1 MGVLNHSKKILMQYK
16 QFFSRLFFYL
26 KAHIGKLIFTS
37 VMMMLATALESS
49 IPEITGRIV
58 DELFAAERDQ
68 QTALIYALALFGVI
82 VLSSIFAM
90 TSTAASSWVSNK
102 VIMDLRVDMFAKLL
116 RLPKSY
122 FDQHPTGKTL
132 SKLTFDVEQIAAAAS
147 SIWLDF
153 IKSSMSVIILTGYL
167 FYKNWQLSLTLL
179 ILLPLVYIAVKL
191 SSNRMRSSSQKV
203 QNSMG
208 RMTHLLDEN
217 ISGSSLVKI
226 YHAQEQESKK
236 FNDLIKSIR
245 QQRFKVDM
253 TGAFNAGFVNILI
266 GLSLGSV
273 VYFSSTLLEMSAG
286 EFLSF
291 FTAMGMLVKPAKSLV
306 NINKPLQTA
315 MAAGE
320 SVFGLIDEVEERND
334 GNKQLK
340 NAKGAIKFKDVCF
353 GYSDNTTILNNINLD
368 IKSGETIALVGSTGS
383 GKTTIIQLLAK
394 FYSPS
399 SGSISIDGTDI
410 SEFEVDSLRSQIAF
424 VDQNVRLF
432 NDTVKG
438 NIALGQIDTMSDAQI
453 QHAAKV
459 SNAHEFIQEMSDQFD
474 TEIGEDGTK
483 LSGGQRQRLAIAR
496 AIAKDSPI
504 LILDEATSALDSAT
518 EKLVQAAID
527 EMQKDRTT
535 IIIAHR
541 LSTVQKADRIVVLR
555 RGEIIEQGSHQDL
568 IDAKGEYASLY
579 KHQFES

>member
-1 MGVLNHSKKILMQYK
+1 MQYK

-26 KAHIGKLIFTS
+26 KAHIGKLVFTS
-37 VMMMLATALESS
+37 VMMMFATALESS

-58 DELFAAERDQ
+58 DELFSAERDQ
-68 QTALIYALALFGVI
+68 QVALIYALALFGVI

-153 IKSSMSVIILTGYL
+153 IKSSMSVIILVGYL

-179 ILLPLVYIAVKL
+179 ILLPLVYLAVKL
-191 SSNRMRSSSQKV
+191 SSNRMRSSSKKV

-236 FNDLIKSIR
+236 FNDLIKNIR

-253 TGAFNAGFVNILI
+253 TGAFNTGFVNILI

-273 VYFSSTLLEMSAG
+273 VYFSSTLLAMSAG

-320 SVFGLIDEVEERND
+320 SVFGLIDEDEEHNS
-334 GNKQLK
+334 GTKQLK
-340 NAKGAIKFKDVCF
+340 KSKGAIKFNHVSF
-353 GYSDNTTILNNINLD
+353 GYNSETTVLDDISLD
-368 IKSGETIALVGSTGS
+368 IKPGETVALVGSTGS

-394 FYSPS
+394 FYSPTA
-399 SGSISIDGTDI
+399 GSITIDGIDI
-410 SEFEVDSLRSQIAF
+410 AEFEVDSLRSQISF

-438 NIALGQIDTMSDAQI
+438 NIALGQIDAMSDAQI

-459 SNAHEFIQEMSDQFD
+459 SNAHEFIQELSDQFD
-474 TEIGEDGTK
+474 TEIGEDGAK

-518 EKLVQAAID
+518 EKQVQAAID

-555 RGEIIEQGSHQDL
+555 RGEIIEQGSHQEL
-568 IDAKGEYASLY
+568 LNANGEYASLY
-579 KHQFES
+579 KHQFEG

>member
-1 MGVLNHSKKILMQYK
+1 MQYK

-26 KAHIGKLIFTS
+26 KAHIGKLVFTS
-37 VMMMLATALESS
+37 VMMMFATALESS

-68 QTALIYALALFGVI
+68 QVALIYALALFGVI

-153 IKSSMSVIILTGYL
+153 IKSSMSVIILVGYL

-179 ILLPLVYIAVKL
+179 ILLPLVYLAVKL
-191 SSNRMRSSSQKV
+191 SSNRMRSSSIKV

-236 FNDLIKSIR
+236 FNDLIKNIR

-253 TGAFNAGFVNILI
+253 TGAFNTGFVNILI

-273 VYFSSTLLEMSAG
+273 VYFSSTLLAMSAG

-320 SVFGLIDEVEERND
+320 SVFGLIDEDEEHNS
-334 GNKQLK
+334 GTKQLK
-340 NAKGAIKFKDVCF
+340 KSKGAIKFNHVSF
-353 GYSDNTTILNNINLD
+353 GYNSETTVLDDISLD
-368 IKSGETIALVGSTGS
+368 IKPGETVALVGSTGS

-394 FYSPS
+394 FYSPTA
-399 SGSISIDGTDI
+399 GSITIDGIDI
-410 SEFEVDSLRSQIAF
+410 AEFEVDSLRSQISF

-438 NIALGQIDTMSDAQI
+438 NIALGQIDAMSDAQI

-459 SNAHEFIQEMSDQFD
+459 SNAHEFIQELSDQFD
-474 TEIGEDGTK
+474 TEIGEDGAK

-518 EKLVQAAID
+518 EKQVQAAID

-555 RGEIIEQGSHQDL
+555 RGEIIEQGSHQEL
-568 IDAKGEYASLY
+568 LNANGEYASLY
-579 KHQFES
+579 KHQFEG

>member
-1 MGVLNHSKKILMQYK
+1 MQYK

-26 KAHIGKLIFTS
+26 KAHIGKLVFTS
-37 VMMMLATALESS
+37 VMMMFATALESS

-68 QTALIYALALFGVI
+68 QVALIYALALFGVI

-153 IKSSMSVIILTGYL
+153 IKSSMSVIILVGYL

-179 ILLPLVYIAVKL
+179 ILLPLVYLAVKL
-191 SSNRMRSSSQKV
+191 SSNRMRSSSKKV

-236 FNDLIKSIR
+236 FNDLIKNIR

-253 TGAFNAGFVNILI
+253 TGAFNTGFVNILI

-273 VYFSSTLLEMSAG
+273 VYFSSTLLAMSAG

-320 SVFGLIDEVEERND
+320 SVFGLIDEDEEHNS
-334 GNKQLK
+334 GTKQLK
-340 NAKGAIKFKDVCF
+340 KSKGAIKFNHVSF
-353 GYSDNTTILNNINLD
+353 GYNSETTVLDDISLD
-368 IKSGETIALVGSTGS
+368 IKPGETVALVGSTGS

-394 FYSPS
+394 FYSPTA
-399 SGSISIDGTDI
+399 GSITIDGIDI
-410 SEFEVDSLRSQIAF
+410 AEFEVDSLRSQIAF

-438 NIALGQIDTMSDAQI
+438 NIALGQIDAMSDAQI

-459 SNAHEFIQEMSDQFD
+459 SNAHEFIQELSDQFD
-474 TEIGEDGTK
+474 TEIGEDGAK

-518 EKLVQAAID
+518 EKQVQAAID

-555 RGEIIEQGSHQDL
+555 RGEIIEQGSHQEL
-568 IDAKGEYASLY
+568 LNANGEYASLY
-579 KHQFES
+579 KHQFEG